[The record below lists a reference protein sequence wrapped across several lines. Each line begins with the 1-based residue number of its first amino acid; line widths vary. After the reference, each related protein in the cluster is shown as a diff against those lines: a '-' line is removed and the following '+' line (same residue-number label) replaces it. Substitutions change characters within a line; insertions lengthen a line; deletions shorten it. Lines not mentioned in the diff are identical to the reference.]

1 MKKINSLIACVFA
14 LIFTACNYLDVEPI
28 GQVIPQKT
36 SEYRALLTTAY
47 YTFPKHKK
55 LLTLR
60 ADEVFPALFT
70 PTYSSNI
77 DLALLND
84 SGADPSATSYPWQS
98 MYKVIFYLKAFF
110 CCFFLKFFWRNDCN
124 FICCCFFLALCL

>member
-1 MKKINSLIACVFA
+1 MRKLNQILVCFLVWSMIACD
-14 LIFTACNYLDVEPI
+14 YLDVEPV
-28 GQVIPQKT
+28 GQVIPHKT

-60 ADEVFPALFT
+60 ADEVFPTLYT

-84 SGADPSATSYPWQS
+84 VGADPASTSYPWQS
-98 MYKVIFYLKAFF
+98 MYKVIFYANSVNEAVMKA
-110 CCFFLKFFWRNDCN
+110 
-124 FICCCFFLALCL
+124 